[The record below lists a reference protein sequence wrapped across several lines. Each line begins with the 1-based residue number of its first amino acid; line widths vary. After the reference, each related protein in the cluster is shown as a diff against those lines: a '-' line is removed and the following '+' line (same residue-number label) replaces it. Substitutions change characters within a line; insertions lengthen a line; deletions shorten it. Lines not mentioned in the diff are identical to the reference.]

1 MPTTAIYLF
10 KSMKTSRGS
19 AIVVLT
25 LILACGRASDGD
37 KKPTS
42 IGERQTSSVTAS
54 QLQPISTS
62 KPTGSAT
69 TASGTPSDACPRT
82 GLWAQC
88 SVEKRLSQ
96 AGYVVRPLTD
106 GVRRRKG
113 FSVQPAS
120 YMLGPSRLEVF
131 IYPTA
136 DAVTSELQVL
146 DTTLAGPRGA
156 PNQWGVG
163 MHPTFV
169 RSANLIA
176 VFLTDNPTQSERLTL
191 ALTAGAPQP

>member
-1 MPTTAIYLF
+1 MA
-10 KSMKTSRGS
+10 
-19 AIVVLT
+19 ALT
-25 LILACGRASDGD
+25 LSLACSGPSRSDQQAQSVTSAQDEGRA
-37 KKPTS
+37 
-42 IGERQTSSVTAS
+42 QSVTAS
-54 QLQPISTS
+54 PLRPISTS
-62 KPTGSAT
+62 APTANAA
-69 TASGTPSDACPRT
+69 TASGTPANSCPRT
-82 GLWAQC
+82 GLWARC

-96 AGYVVRPLTD
+96 AGYVVRPLT
-106 GVRRRKG
+106 GAPKRRNG
-113 FSVQPAS
+113 FSIEPIA

-136 DAVTSELQVL
+136 DAVAHEVQGL
-146 DTTLAGPRGA
+146 DTALVGPRSA
-156 PNQWGVG
+156 PNQWGIG